1 MRKGSELY
9 NSQYLSGNL
18 DIYVSV
24 SSGNDGNIGLTPLK
38 PFKTLQRAWN
48 HICTA
53 YVLMGACIN
62 VNIED
67 GYYPNGCSSTPSPA
81 LGIYDGFYDNPLSP
95 IGSGTIKF
103 RGNVANRGAVQIDGV
118 DELSDW
124 SSFELN
130 VPNTVLIHLDDLQ
143 INGSANISGS
153 SMYVGNI
160 RLKGAYT
167 QLQAGFNGYV
177 FCRFGKTI
185 EIDGGNGDVN
195 GNAYLAAGYNGLMVM
210 HANVSITSPV
220 NCPNGLFRCYN
231 FGKIQL
237 YGGLSITG
245 TNSGK
250 KYIVNAAGLLNTN
263 GRTIPGSAGSVDAG
277 GTVL

>member
-103 RGNVANRGAVQIDGV
+103 RGNHVASIGRRNAVR
-118 DELSDW
+118 
-124 SSFELN
+124 SS
-130 VPNTVLIHLDDLQ
+130 P
-143 INGSANISGS
+143 
-153 SMYVGNI
+153 M
-160 RLKGAYT
+160 
-167 QLQAGFNGYV
+167 
-177 FCRFGKTI
+177 
-185 EIDGGNGDVN
+185 
-195 GNAYLAAGYNGLMVM
+195 
-210 HANVSITSPV
+210 
-220 NCPNGLFRCYN
+220 
-231 FGKIQL
+231 
-237 YGGLSITG
+237 
-245 TNSGK
+245 
-250 KYIVNAAGLLNTN
+250 
-263 GRTIPGSAGSVDAG
+263 
-277 GTVL
+277 